1 LTTNEKAAERETVV
15 LSCRVNTRFAEL
27 VRKFCSMDSHLNP
40 GDLLR
45 DSLREKIERDAPELL
60 KQLFKEEKQK

>member
-1 LTTNEKAAERETVV
+1 
-15 LSCRVNTRFAEL
+15 
-27 VRKFCSMDSHLNP
+27 MDSHLNP